1 MRRYAFTLF
10 AMGMASTATNAR
22 ANDGGMAAPD
32 SVRTPNSPD
41 APTVSVRVDLDEVAV
56 GDVISLVIT
65 SIAPSKVAINLPTQ
79 LSLQPFELLNR
90 SQSETDL
97 GDGRMRREFVLQIAA
112 FQPGNHVVPP
122 VPLTY
127 LGGGGAV
134 RTVSSSE
141 VKVRIKSLIVNEP
154 EPTLKPD
161 SPPVRVYED
170 RLWPAYL
177 LGGLMAAGAG
187 LLLGFW
193 LRRRWRDRKV
203 VRPLPPPRPA
213 HEIAFEKLDR
223 LGAELQPDMDLR
235 PFYFQLS
242 ETLREY
248 LGNRFGFDSLELTT
262 DELMAE
268 LERRPHRQLVMGQ
281 VQGWLSACDLVKFA
295 KIAPTDI
302 EARGALETA
311 IQIVTA
317 TRARPDSAGTA
328 MSTPAEDIRHA

>member
-1 MRRYAFTLF
+1 MRRHLLAPLVLVLTSQGTG
-10 AMGMASTATNAR
+10 AWADDAGVVPVE
-22 ANDGGMAAPD
+22 AAPQ
-32 SVRTPNSPD
+32 NHPD
-41 APTVSVRVDLDEVAV
+41 APTVSARVSHDVVAV
-56 GDVISLVIT
+56 GDVVTLTIT
-65 SIAPSKVAINLPTQ
+65 SIAPGKVAINLPTQ
-79 LSLQPFELLNR
+79 LSLQPFELIGR
-90 SQSETDL
+90 TQSETDL
-97 GDGRMRREFVLQIAA
+97 GDGRMRREFVLQIAG
-112 FQPGNHVVPP
+112 FEPGEHTVPS

-134 RTVSSSE
+134 RTAHSPA
-141 VKVRIKSLIVNEP
+141 VKLRIKSLIANEP
-154 EPTLKPD
+154 EPALKPD
-161 SPPVRVYED
+161 SAPVRVYED

-193 LRRRWRDRKV
+193 LRRRWRDRKI

-223 LGAELQPDMDLR
+223 LGASLQPDMDLR
-235 PFYFQLS
+235 PFYFELS

-268 LERRPHRQLVMGQ
+268 LQRRPHRSLLTGQLH
-281 VQGWLSACDLVKFA
+281 GWLSACDLVKFA
-295 KIAPTDI
+295 KIAPTES

-317 TRARPDSAGTA
+317 TRARPEPVA
-328 MSTPAEDIRHA
+328 PAPAQSNEDVRHA